1 MLDISRNI
9 TFHDQNVAVDSLE
22 RKKWYNEK
30 IKTWKIVVPH
40 CLDTQGLDNLLCLAQ
55 HESSF
60 NYRAIGN
67 KNQNPELL
75 AAINLKILEFGS
87 SQSVIGV
94 NQNQNGNFTVYTS
107 IVIKLETKI
116 LFRHYLNKYHTP

>member
-1 MLDISRNI
+1 M
-9 TFHDQNVAVDSLE
+9 
-22 RKKWYNEK
+22 
-30 IKTWKIVVPH
+30 VPH

-94 NQNQNGNFTVYTS
+94 NQNHNGNFTP
-107 IVIKLETKI
+107 L
-116 LFRHYLNKYHTP
+116 LLLN